1 MSRAITYRRLL
12 VPLATAL
19 VLTTTGAAAI
29 PAPGAPAPA
38 PRPRAGVWTGTWE
51 AAVSGTVPAPPGAS
65 VRNVVHTSVG
75 GRAARVRL
83 SNRLGTRPLRLGSV
97 TLALQQPG
105 EPGSPRALAGSL
117 RTVTFAGS
125 GSVTVPAGRDLVSD
139 PVALRV
145 PADANLLVSVHTP
158 GGSGPVAYH
167 RSALQTNFVAP
178 VGDTTAEESGAG
190 YTATVGSWYYVT
202 GVDVLGAPAAGSVVA
217 LGDSITDGTGSSPDA
232 NHRWPDLLAARLRG
246 LPAHGRPGVLN
257 AGIAGNRLLLDGR
270 GPNALARLD
279 ADVLS
284 RAGVRA
290 LIVLEGVNDIKGN
303 PEQSDPGALEDAYR
317 LVVRRAHARGIRVVG
332 GTITP
337 YGGHAAYT
345 PAREAVRQAV
355 NAAIRTRG
363 IFDAVADM
371 DAAVR
376 DPARPDRILPAY
388 DPGDHLHFN
397 DAGMRA
403 LADTIDLRSLLTP
416 DAGPHALDARHPT
429 RDAGRQLTETGL
441 GLRAPGP
448 RHPASDTRPRRPG
461 TGQPAPERPSPR
473 SPRPATR
480 P

>member
-19 VLTTTGAAAI
+19 VLTSTGAAAAI
-29 PAPGAPAPA
+29 PAPGAPSPA
-38 PRPRAGVWTGTWE
+38 PRPRPGVWTGTWE
-51 AAVSGTVPAPPGAS
+51 AAASGTVPAPPGAS

-105 EPGSPRALAGSL
+105 EPGSPRARAGSL
-117 RTVTFAGS
+117 RKVTFGGS

-178 VGDTTAEESGAG
+178 VGDRTAEESGAG

-246 LPAHGRPGVLN
+246 LPAHRRPGVLN

-290 LIVLEGVNDIKGN
+290 LIVLEGVNDIKGT
-303 PEQSDPGALEDAYR
+303 PEQSDPRTLEDAYR

-355 NAAIRTRG
+355 NAAIRARG
-363 IFDAVADM
+363 IFDVVADM

-416 DAGPHALDARHPT
+416 SNGPQAPDTGPQALDAWHPT
-429 RDAGRQLTETGL
+429 RDAGRQVPETGL

-448 RHPASDTRPRRPG
+448 RNPA
-461 TGQPAPERPSPR
+461 
-473 SPRPATR
+473 
-480 P
+480 